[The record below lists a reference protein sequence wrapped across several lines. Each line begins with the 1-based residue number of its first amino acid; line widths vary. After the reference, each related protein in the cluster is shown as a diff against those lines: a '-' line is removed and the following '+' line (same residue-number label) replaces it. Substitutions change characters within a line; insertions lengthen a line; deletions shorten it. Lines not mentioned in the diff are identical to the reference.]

1 MTTMTKEPALRD
13 RNQKAPMADAA
24 IGHSSVTELTEAIQ
38 KYFDL
43 MYDCD
48 TSRFEQT
55 FRSTVQL
62 HGFRDGQMMAWPAQ
76 TYRDILDKRQ
86 SPKSLNAARKDEI
99 LFIDFASTT
108 QAMTKVRLRV
118 NTMVFV
124 DYLTWHRIDGNWL
137 ITSKGFHVES
147 QDGPPI

>member
-1 MTTMTKEPALRD
+1 MTTMTREPTRHDRDNKAARVEPAID
-13 RNQKAPMADAA
+13 VSAVA
-24 IGHSSVTELTEAIQ
+24 ELTAAIQ

-48 TSRFEQT
+48 TSRLEQT
-55 FRSTVQL
+55 FAPTAQL
-62 HGFRDGQMMAWPAQ
+62 HGFRDGKMMAWPTQ
-76 TYRDILDKRQ
+76 TYRDILDKRR
-86 SPKSLNAARKDEI
+86 SPKSVNAMRKDEI
-99 LFIDFASTT
+99 LLIDFASAT

-124 DYLTWHRIDGNWL
+124 DHLIWHLIDGTWL